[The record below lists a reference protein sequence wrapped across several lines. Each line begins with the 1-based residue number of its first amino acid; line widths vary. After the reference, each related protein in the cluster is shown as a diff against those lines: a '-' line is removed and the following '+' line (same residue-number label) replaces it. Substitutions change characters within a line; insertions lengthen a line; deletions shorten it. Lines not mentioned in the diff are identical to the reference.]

1 MPSLLIRN
9 IDQALRD
16 QLKARARANH
26 RSLEREA
33 RETLRAAI
41 ARDASQPGPES
52 LMQIAR
58 RLFGPEHGVDL
69 DLPPRD
75 ADIARLPVD
84 FTAAD
89 NDR

>member
-1 MPSLLIRN
+1 
-9 IDQALRD
+9 
-16 QLKARARANH
+16 
-26 RSLEREA
+26 
-33 RETLRAAI
+33 
-41 ARDASQPGPES
+41 
-52 LMQIAR
+52 MQIAR